1 MSDAQRNV
9 ILSRSSL
16 EIDDVKERVKGI
28 ITDIKVRNDIAIV
41 EFMSNQLG
49 RPVQPRDMIV
59 GEEQIIEAYK
69 NLNQNVLTALK
80 HLIKNI
86 TKFHLK
92 QKPKSWRINIE
103 DGVVAGEDY
112 YPLNSAGLYVPAGK
126 ASYPSVAAML
136 VIPAKVAGVKR
147 IAVASPPVGGVMKM
161 DPATLVAAHMA
172 GATEFYTIGG
182 AHAIAAFALGTNTI
196 PKMDIVAGPG
206 GPYTYAAKS
215 LVKDYVRVDSPAG
228 PSEGM
233 VLSDGDAS
241 PHVVAWNV
249 LNEEEHG
256 PDSAGIL
263 VTTSFEFATKVQD
276 EMEKALVQLPAFR
289 REFIIENAKKYS
301 GIIVCDNLDEAVDF
315 INAYAPE
322 HLSIESKN
330 ASRIFKRYKGVLKNY
345 GTLTINT
352 PFSAGNYG
360 IGPNSTLPTNGYAR
374 IFSGLGVTT
383 FIKSSTYEMVNKT
396 GWKKMI
402 GTVRTLADYEGFP
415 SHRMAME
422 VRYNPNN
429 I

>member
-1 MSDAQRNV
+1 MTDSQRK
-9 ILSRSSL
+9 ILLSRSSL
-16 EIDDVKERVKGI
+16 EIDEIKERVKGI
-28 ITDIKVRNDIAIV
+28 LTDVRARNDAAIV
-41 EFMSNQLG
+41 EFLSTQLG
-49 RPVQPRDMIV
+49 RPVQSKDMKID
-59 GEEQIIEAYK
+59 EEQITEAYK
-69 NLNQNVLTALK
+69 KVNRNVVVALR

-86 TKFHLK
+86 TKFHLR
-92 QKPKSWRINIE
+92 QKPKGWRINIE

-112 YPLNSAGLYVPAGK
+112 YPLDSAGLYVPAGK

-161 DPATLVAAHMA
+161 DPATLIAAHMA
-172 GATEFYTIGG
+172 GATEFYTVGG
-182 AHAIAAFALGTNTI
+182 AHAIAAFALGTTTI
-196 PKMDIVAGPG
+196 PKTDIVAGPG
-206 GPYTYAAKS
+206 GPYTYAAKG

-233 VLSDGDAS
+233 VLSDGNAS
-241 PHVVAWNV
+241 PRIVAWNV

-263 VTTSFEFATKVQD
+263 VTTSFEFATRVKE
-276 EMEKALVQLPAFR
+276 EMESALAQLPSIR
-289 REFIIENAKKYS
+289 RDFINENAKKYS
-301 GIIVCDNLDEAVDF
+301 GIVVCDTLDEAVDF

-330 ASRIFKRYKGVLKNY
+330 ASKIFRRYKGILRNY

-374 IFSGLGVTT
+374 IFSGLGVTN
-383 FIKSSTYEMVNKT
+383 FIKSSTYEMINRT

-422 VRYNPNN
+422 VRRESQ
-429 I
+429 